1 MPMQFSQPI
10 PPITRPE
17 WTKLITGDIQYEFKN
32 YVLQLRIYQLR
43 KDISYGRTNID
54 KAVKDLYDLCLKY
67 SLAVQ
72 ADFVEIFKTW

>member
-1 MPMQFSQPI
+1 M
-10 PPITRPE
+10 
-17 WTKLITGDIQYEFKN
+17 
-32 YVLQLRIYQLR
+32 QLRIYQLR